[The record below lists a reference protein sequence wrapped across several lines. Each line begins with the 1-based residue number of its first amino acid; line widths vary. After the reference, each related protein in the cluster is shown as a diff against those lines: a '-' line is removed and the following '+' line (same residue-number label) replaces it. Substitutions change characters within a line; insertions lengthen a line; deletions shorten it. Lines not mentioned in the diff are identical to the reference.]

1 MADMLNDYFASVFTV
16 EKEDRM
22 PEIPRKQILNR
33 GQGLNK
39 INISKATASADDM
52 CNISQVA
59 VHCCIREVTE
69 ALYKLLNKF
78 ITFPLDREKPNKRAR
93 GFARIAGFPM
103 CRVPL
108 AAYIMLSM
116 PPVMNDQTRNSSKLS
131 PSWLSPDSNSSI
143 TTSDLPPETVNPW
156 DIALCVTG
164 TVISC
169 ENAIVVA
176 VIFYTPTLRAPMF
189 ILIGSLALA
198 DLLGGLGL
206 ILNFIFLY
214 LLNFEAAKLV
224 SAALLIASF
233 SASVCNLLVI
243 TIDRYLS
250 LYNALTY
257 HTERTTTF
265 TYLMLSVI
273 WVTCISLG
281 ALPIAG
287 WNCIED
293 ETSCSVI
300 KPITKNNA
308 AVLSVSFLLIFA
320 LMLQLYVQI
329 CKIAFR
335 HAQQIAVQYHFVAT
349 ANTST
354 RKGIST
360 LSVILGTF
368 AACWIPFAIYC
379 LIADSSYPLIYT
391 YVTVLPATCNS
402 VINPIIYAYRNPDI
416 QKSLWVACC
425 GCIPSNFSFRPRSS
439 SDV

>member
-1 MADMLNDYFASVFTV
+1 M
-16 EKEDRM
+16 
-22 PEIPRKQILNR
+22 I
-33 GQGLNK
+33 
-39 INISKATASADDM
+39 
-52 CNISQVA
+52 
-59 VHCCIREVTE
+59 
-69 ALYKLLNKF
+69 
-78 ITFPLDREKPNKRAR
+78 
-93 GFARIAGFPM
+93 
-103 CRVPL
+103 
-108 AAYIMLSM
+108 SM
-116 PPVMNDQTRNSSKLS
+116 PPLMNDQNRSSSKH
-131 PSWLSPDSNSSI
+131 PISWLSPDSSNSSVAA
-143 TTSDLPPETVNPW
+143 SDLPEDIVNPW
-156 DIALCVTG
+156 DIALCVVG

-176 VIFYTPTLRAPMF
+176 VIFYSPTLRAPMF
-189 ILIGSLALA
+189 MLIGSLALA

-214 LLNFEAAKLV
+214 LLNFQAAKLV

-233 SASVCNLLVI
+233 SASVCNLLAI
-243 TIDRYLS
+243 TVDRYLS

-265 TYLMLSVI
+265 TYLMLLVVWLTSL
-273 WVTCISLG
+273 SLG
-281 ALPIAG
+281 SLPVAG
-287 WNCIED
+287 WNCLED
-293 ETSCSVI
+293 EATCSVI
-300 KPITKNNA
+300 KPVTKNNA

-320 LMLQLYVQI
+320 LMLQLYIQI

-349 ANTST
+349 SNTST

-360 LSVILGTF
+360 LSVIVGTF
-368 AACWIPFAIYC
+368 AACWVPFSIYC
-379 LIADSSYPLIYT
+379 LVADPSYPLIYT

>member
-1 MADMLNDYFASVFTV
+1 M
-16 EKEDRM
+16 
-22 PEIPRKQILNR
+22 I
-33 GQGLNK
+33 
-39 INISKATASADDM
+39 
-52 CNISQVA
+52 
-59 VHCCIREVTE
+59 
-69 ALYKLLNKF
+69 
-78 ITFPLDREKPNKRAR
+78 
-93 GFARIAGFPM
+93 
-103 CRVPL
+103 
-108 AAYIMLSM
+108 SM
-116 PPVMNDQTRNSSKLS
+116 PPVMNDQSRNSSKQS
-131 PSWLSPDSNSSI
+131 SSWLLADSSNSSVVSADI
-143 TTSDLPPETVNPW
+143 PEDIVNPW
-156 DIALCVTG
+156 DIALCVVG

-176 VIFYTPTLRAPMF
+176 VIFYSPTLRAPMF

-233 SASVCNLLVI
+233 SASVCSVLAI

-265 TYLMLSVI
+265 TYLMLVVA
-273 WVTCISLG
+273 WVTCLSLG
-281 ALPIAG
+281 SLPVAG
-287 WNCIED
+287 WNCLED
-293 ETSCSVI
+293 ETTCSVI
-300 KPITKNNA
+300 KPVTRNHA

-335 HAQQIAVQYHFVAT
+335 HAQQIAIQSHFMAT
-349 ANTST
+349 SSTST

-368 AACWIPFAIYC
+368 AVCWVPFAIYC
-379 LIADSSYPLIYT
+379 LVADSRYPLIYT

-402 VINPIIYAYRNPDI
+402 VINPIIYAYRNPDL
-416 QKSLWVACC
+416 QKSLWLACC

>member
-1 MADMLNDYFASVFTV
+1 M
-16 EKEDRM
+16 
-22 PEIPRKQILNR
+22 I
-33 GQGLNK
+33 
-39 INISKATASADDM
+39 
-52 CNISQVA
+52 
-59 VHCCIREVTE
+59 
-69 ALYKLLNKF
+69 
-78 ITFPLDREKPNKRAR
+78 
-93 GFARIAGFPM
+93 
-103 CRVPL
+103 
-108 AAYIMLSM
+108 SM
-116 PPVMNDQTRNSSKLS
+116 PPAMNQQQGPNTSKLS
-131 PSWLSPDSNSSI
+131 LNWLSPDTSNSSV
-143 TTSDLPPETVNPW
+143 TSWDLAAETVNPW
-156 DIALCVTG
+156 DIALCVVG

-176 VIFYTPTLRAPMF
+176 VIFYTPTLRTPMF

-214 LLNFEAAKLV
+214 LLDFEASRLV

-233 SASVCNLLVI
+233 SASVCNLLAI
-243 TIDRYLS
+243 TMDRYLS

-257 HTERTTTF
+257 HTERSTTF
-265 TYLMLSVI
+265 TYLMLLAI

-281 ALPIAG
+281 SLPIAG
-287 WNCIED
+287 WNCLED
-293 ETSCSVI
+293 EASCSVVR
-300 KPITKNNA
+300 PITRNNA

-320 LMLQLYVQI
+320 LMLQLYLQI

-335 HAQQIAVQYHFVAT
+335 HAQQIAVQYHFMAT
-349 ANTST
+349 SNTST

>member
-1 MADMLNDYFASVFTV
+1 M
-16 EKEDRM
+16 
-22 PEIPRKQILNR
+22 NR
-33 GQGLNK
+33 GGK
-39 INISKATASADDM
+39 SFPSEPIKAQTTS
-52 CNISQVA
+52 
-59 VHCCIREVTE
+59 TE
-69 ALYKLLNKF
+69 NGAQ
-78 ITFPLDREKPNKRAR
+78 E
-93 GFARIAGFPM
+93 PM
-103 CRVPL
+103 
-108 AAYIMLSM
+108 MLFM
-116 PPVMNDQTRNSSKLS
+116 PPVMNGQARNNSKQSL
-131 PSWLSPDSNSSI
+131 SWLSSDNSNSSV
-143 TTSDLPPETVNPW
+143 TTSDLATETVNPW
-156 DIALCVTG
+156 DIALCVVG

-176 VIFYTPTLRAPMF
+176 VIFYTPTLRTPMF

-198 DLLGGLGL
+198 DLLGGVGL

-214 LLNFEAAKLV
+214 LLNFEAARLV

-233 SASVCNLLVI
+233 SASVCSLLAI
-243 TIDRYLS
+243 TMDRYLS

-265 TYLMLSVI
+265 TYLVLFAI

-281 ALPIAG
+281 SLPVVG
-287 WNCIED
+287 WNCLED

-349 ANTST
+349 SSTST

-368 AACWIPFAIYC
+368 AVCWVPFAIYC

-425 GCIPSNFSFRPRSS
+425 GCISSNFSFRPRSS

>member
-1 MADMLNDYFASVFTV
+1 MSAEDGRLVRNLVNEARQNPVSDQRGWPQNKPAIPEQRVSLRSKTPSTSS
-16 EKEDRM
+16 EK
-22 PEIPRKQILNR
+22 
-33 GQGLNK
+33 G
-39 INISKATASADDM
+39 A
-52 CNISQVA
+52 
-59 VHCCIREVTE
+59 RE
-69 ALYKLLNKF
+69 A
-78 ITFPLDREKPNKRAR
+78 
-93 GFARIAGFPM
+93 
-103 CRVPL
+103 
-108 AAYIMLSM
+108 IMLSM
-116 PPVMNDQTRNSSKLS
+116 PPAMNQQQARNTSKQSLN
-131 PSWLSPDSNSSI
+131 WLSPDTSNSSI
-143 TTSDLPPETVNPW
+143 TSWDLAAETVNPW
-156 DIALCVTG
+156 DIALCVVG

-176 VIFYTPTLRAPMF
+176 VIFYTPTLRTPMF

-214 LLNFEAAKLV
+214 LLDFEASRLV

-233 SASVCNLLVI
+233 SASVCNLLAI
-243 TIDRYLS
+243 TMDRYLS

-257 HTERTTTF
+257 HTERSTTF
-265 TYLMLSVI
+265 TYLMLLAI
-273 WVTCISLG
+273 WVTCITLG
-281 ALPIAG
+281 SLPIAG
-287 WNCIED
+287 WNCLED
-293 ETSCSVI
+293 EASCSVVR
-300 KPITKNNA
+300 PITRNNA

-335 HAQQIAVQYHFVAT
+335 HAQQIAVQYHFMAT
-349 ANTST
+349 SNTST